1 MRRRRSTSVLGI
13 AAMAIAVM
21 ACSNGGGGGT
31 TAASQAPTIAV
42 SSAAAVEPSPSA
54 ARDFLK
60 NVDIGGRTLSI
71 ACVGP
76 TDTGRPTVIFEAG
89 LGTDKGIWSGA
100 LSGLQTTERGCSYD
114 RAGLGMSKPGPT
126 PQTTYGQVDDLHKL
140 LAAAGI
146 KPPYVLVGHSS
157 GGWNVMVY
165 AGRYP
170 KEVAGVVMVDVRPP
184 LASELFRKALPPVS
198 VSEPEG
204 VHQTRADLTE
214 WEFDPTQNPEG
225 LDLIKS
231 ASQAAASPG
240 FGDDPLVV
248 LVAGDRSAVTEGLP
262 PSLATS
268 FDRIWMDLEAK
279 LAKLSSK
286 GKEQIVDGVTHDLPD
301 EQPDV
306 VVNAIHEVLGTAA
319 G

>member
-1 MRRRRSTSVLGI
+1 MRKRRLPTILATAGS
-13 AAMAIAVM
+13 AITVM
-21 ACSNGGGGGT
+21 ACTSGGVGGT
-31 TAASQAPTIAV
+31 ATASVEPTAVVSAGPSASAAS
-42 SSAAAVEPSPSA
+42 
-54 ARDFLK
+54 RDFLK

-89 LGTDKGIWSGA
+89 LGTDKGVWSGV
-100 LSGLQTTERGCSYD
+100 LTELQSTDRGCGYD

-126 PQTTYGQVDDLHKL
+126 PQTTGGQVDDLHKL

-146 KPPYVLVGHSS
+146 GPPYVLVGHSS

-165 AGRYP
+165 ADRYP
-170 KEVAGVVMVDVRPP
+170 AEVAGVVMVDVRPP
-184 LASELFRKALPPVS
+184 LASDMFRKALPPKS
-198 VSEPEG
+198 AAEPDA
-204 VHQTRADLTE
+204 VRQTRTDLTE
-214 WEFDPTQNPEG
+214 WESDPTQNPEG
-225 LDLIKS
+225 LDLIES

-268 FDRIWMDLEAK
+268 FDGIWMGLQSR
-279 LAKLSSK
+279 LAKLSSN
-286 GKEQIVDGVTHDLPD
+286 GREQIVDGATHDLPD
-301 EQPDV
+301 EQPGIV
-306 VVNAIHEVLGTAA
+306 VDAIHDVLGVAA

>member
-1 MRRRRSTSVLGI
+1 MRKRRLTSMVAVAGT
-13 AAMAIAVM
+13 AIAVM
-21 ACSNGGGGGT
+21 ACTSGGRGGT
-31 TAASQAPTIAV
+31 AAASPAPTVEV
-42 SSAAAVEPSPSA
+42 SAGPGASVATH
-54 ARDFLK
+54 DFLK

-89 LGTDKGIWSGA
+89 LGTDKGVWSGV
-100 LSGLQTTERGCSYD
+100 LTELQSTDRGCSYD

-126 PQTTYGQVDDLHKL
+126 PQTTDGQVDDLHKL

-146 KPPYVLVGHSS
+146 KPPYVFVGHSS

-165 AGRYP
+165 ADRYP
-170 KEVAGVVMVDVRPP
+170 AEVAGVVMVDVRPP
-184 LASELFRKALPPVS
+184 LVSDMFRKALPPKS
-198 VSEPEG
+198 ASEPEG
-204 VHQTRADLTE
+204 VRQTRADLTE
-214 WEFDPTQNPEG
+214 WESDPTQNPEG

-231 ASQAAASPG
+231 ASQAAASAG
-240 FGDDPLVV
+240 FGNDPLVV

-262 PSLATS
+262 SDLATS
-268 FDRIWMDLEAK
+268 FDGIWMDLQSS
-279 LAKLSSK
+279 LAKLSSR

-301 EQPDV
+301 EQPGLV
-306 VVNAIHEVLGTAA
+306 VDAIHDVLGAAA